1 MFKLLLMFL
10 AYVIITALPLL
21 TLKIYN
27 PDTSFLIMV
36 STEFSLAIIAY
47 FFYFRHYP
55 GFSLRIHSSQNILHI
70 FLFYAI
76 IVVAL
81 QLLAFF
87 IVQHNTPSAPTRF
100 PALLIIILIIIA
112 PIYEEFFFRGCL
124 LGGLNLIIKRNI
136 TAGVITSLVFCAM
149 HTQYND
155 LFYFLVLFI
164 SSLLMAHM
172 RLRTNGLIYPMALHS
187 IMNLSFVIINTQSVY
202 R

>member
-21 TLKIYN
+21 TLNIYSL
-27 PDTSFLIMV
+27 DASFLIMV

-47 FFYFRHYP
+47 FFYFRNYP
-55 GFSLRIHSSQNILHI
+55 GFSLRIRSSQNILHI
-70 FLFYAI
+70 FMFHAI

-100 PALLIIILIIIA
+100 PVLLIIILTIIV

-124 LGGLNLIIKRNI
+124 LGGLNLIFKKNI
-136 TAGVITSLVFCAM
+136 TTGVITSIVFCAM
-149 HTQYND
+149 HTQYNE
-155 LFYFLVLFI
+155 LFYFLFLFI

-172 RLRTNGLIYPMALHS
+172 RLRTNGLIYPIALHS
-187 IMNLSFVIINTQSVY
+187 I
-202 R
+202 